1 MNNEMIYLHQT
12 TAEYQSWSRSYK
24 YVPVKDGKV
33 INHSKLLAIDLLE
46 RCYLQHNFAMV
57 EDVTEKELSLKRS
70 ANKYLLVIGNKVF
83 CVKNAKGKPMPKW
96 FSSKSAA
103 LEYFKDNILVGDF
116 LKHWGVDGKF
126 YKGNTSGSWI
136 IPKEP
141 LVNDLITS
149 DFVEVFKN
157 EK

>member
-1 MNNEMIYLHQT
+1 MIYLHET
-12 TAEYQSWSRSYK
+12 TATYQSWSRSYK
-24 YVPVKDGKV
+24 YTRVKNGKV

-46 RCYLQHNFAMV
+46 RCWLNNKYALI

-70 ANKYLLVIGNKVF
+70 ENKFLLVIGNKVF

-103 LEYFKDNILVGDF
+103 VDFFKDYILIGDF
-116 LKHWGVDGKF
+116 LKHWGIDGYF
-126 YKGNTSGSWI
+126 YNGKNVTCGFI
-136 IPKEP
+136 LPKMP
-141 LVNDLITS
+141 LINDLITS
-149 DFVEVFKN
+149 DFVEIFKN